1 MRMRIWLSDDVLGF
15 VHGVDDERPDD
26 VGALEDALED
36 AAVEVGDARTR
47 HEHVEPGV
55 GDSP

>member
-1 MRMRIWLSDDVLGF
+1 MRIWLSDDVLGF